1 MVCVACF
8 VMPVL
13 CWVWFT
19 FVMPLIY
26 KAKALI
32 FPNSNNKD
40 GEEEASENK
49 ENATSP
55 HPGLD
60 TKSGATCPFASKT
73 KSVQVEAK
81 KID

>member
-32 FPNSNNKD
+32 LPNSNNK
-40 GEEEASENK
+40 EEEAK
-49 ENATSP
+49 ESATSP
-55 HPGLD
+55 HPGID

-73 KSVQVEAK
+73 KSDQVEAK